1 MTTTTFKGGCHC
13 GALRV
18 TFASEL
24 PAADL
29 PVRECQCTFC
39 RHHGA
44 RNTSDPQGRVHI
56 VAEAAA
62 LVRYRFGLR
71 TADFFV
77 CNRCGVY
84 IACVLDDA
92 FASVNT
98 RVLDG
103 DWEHR
108 PATPRDFEGETVEA
122 RIRRRRVTWSPV
134 VVEVVC

>member
-1 MTTTTFKGGCHC
+1 MTWRGGCHC

-18 TFASEL
+18 TFESAR

-29 PVRECQCTFC
+29 SLRECQCTFC

-44 RNTSDPQGRVHI
+44 RNTSDPAGRVQV
-56 VAEAAA
+56 VAEREA

-71 TADFFV
+71 TADFLV
-77 CNRCGVY
+77 CARCGVY

-98 RVLDG
+98 RALDG
-103 DWEHR
+103 DWDR
-108 PATPRDFEGETVEA
+108 PAAPMHFDAETVES
-122 RIRRRRVTWSPV
+122 RIARRRTTWTPAHIQV
-134 VVEVVC
+134 I